1 MSPLSFVPEKLIFS
15 PEELTIYNPPSPLE
29 AFVKTLLPFQSIAAE
44 VRAGKPSPIL
54 AVILAELSN
63 KIKILAGTSPA
74 PEPGG
79 NGFAFVN

>member
-1 MSPLSFVPEKLIFS
+1 M
-15 PEELTIYNPPSPLE
+15 
-29 AFVKTLLPFQSIAAE
+29 
-44 VRAGKPSPIL
+44 RAGKPSPIL

-63 KIKILAGTSPA
+63 KIKILAGTSPS